1 MEVSYVDQPWHHTLN
16 QLLHLSPAAETQKT
30 PQYIPPSS
38 YLGWGGIPVPQAF
51 GAPWIK
57 KTGEFCAAASHQA
70 AWFPCQAEE
79 KQTREPQQ
87 HQAL

>member
-1 MEVSYVDQPWHHTLN
+1 MKQVNQQLN
-16 QLLHLSPAAETQKT
+16 VLIAQLMFSILFLESVVRLQT
-30 PQYIPPSS
+30 S
-38 YLGWGGIPVPQAF
+38 YLGRGGIPVPQAF

-57 KTGEFCAAASHQA
+57 KAGEFCGAASHQA
-70 AWFPCQAEE
+70 AWFPRQAEE